1 MGANP
6 YDAFE
11 MSKAQLDGSRQV
23 YELFQYFREKI
34 PAFKNAK
41 IVQNGYVGVRESGRV
56 KGKYVLTRQDI
67 ISEEKCKDSVA
78 IGAFPMDIHQQGSGM
93 KYERVLR
100 GYGIPAC
107 ALWSEHIKKFVY
119 GW

>member
-1 MGANP
+1 MHLMESTVPGEVILNFSRMGANP

-67 ISEEKCKDSVA
+67 ISEENAK
-78 IGAFPMDIHQQGSGM
+78 I
-93 KYERVLR
+93 VLQ
-100 GYGIPAC
+100 
-107 ALWSEHIKKFVY
+107 
-119 GW
+119 